1 MNFPG
6 TFLCIISLNMFIS
19 ILPLKCFTNGLEAVY
34 QSLFYCKFAHHIC
47 QILMGVSYKF
57 DVFITRSLVK
67 GLVKLDF
74 IQSGMNDLK
83 VPIFNL
89 TPCKLFIFKLSV
101 FQGGAITRLLAKLI
115 YCECLSLLN

>member
-6 TFLCIISLNMFIS
+6 TFLCIISLNMFVS
-19 ILPLKCFTNGLEAVY
+19 ILPLKYFTNGPEAVCE
-34 QSLFYCKFAHHIC
+34 SHFYYKFAHHIC
-47 QILMGVSYKF
+47 QILVGVSYNF

-67 GLVKLDF
+67 GLVQLDF

-89 TPCKLFIFKLSV
+89 TPCKHFLLKLSV
-101 FQGGAITRLLAKLI
+101 FQRSAITRLLAKLI
-115 YCECLSLLN
+115 YCEHLSLLN